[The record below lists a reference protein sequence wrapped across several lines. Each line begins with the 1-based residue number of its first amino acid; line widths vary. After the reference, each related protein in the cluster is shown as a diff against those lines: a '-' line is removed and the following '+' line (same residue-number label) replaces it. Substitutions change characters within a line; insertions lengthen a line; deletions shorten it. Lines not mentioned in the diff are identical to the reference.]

1 MLLCHI
7 SLPHLWFQLQQWA
20 AQGSSGQPL
29 TTLCWHPSLHIFC
42 FCPELLQCHRDGGST
57 WAQLHEFLLLSLIH
71 LLLSL
76 NVRSRNQ
83 YYNLR
88 VVPYIQETNWL
99 HVAGGLHGIPST
111 LEGLT
116 VDCFSPRRGN
126 GLSYLEFTPTLDTG
140 LSSSSKVPL
149 SALFSEGWRKGD
161 LLTQDPL

>member
-1 MLLCHI
+1 MPLCHI
-7 SLPHLWFQLQQWA
+7 SLPQLWFQLQQWA
-20 AQGSSGQPL
+20 AQGSLWLPRADIL
-29 TTLCWHPSLHIFC
+29 LCTSFASILG
-42 FCPELLQCHRDGGST
+42 LLQCHRDAGST
-57 WAQLHEFLLLSLIH
+57 WAQLHGLLLPRLIH

-88 VVPYIQETNWL
+88 VVPYIQETNWPR
-99 HVAGGLHGIPST
+99 VAGECMGS

-116 VDCFSPRRGN
+116 LDCFSPRRRN